1 MSKNTHNAMPS
12 QIGTLYQFYFFI
24 QQCLRLRK
32 GDVVGFERLDDVD
45 LTTPEE
51 NGYYQLKHTTRKGTN
66 GYKNMS
72 PKDADF
78 WKTIHVWIDLI
89 NNSGSNI
96 SEFINHCRFILVT
109 NKRLDDNGLINDIKD
124 LQNAS
129 KGYPLWVQQKVQE
142 VINEVH

>member
-1 MSKNTHNAMPS
+1 
-12 QIGTLYQFYFFI
+12 
-24 QQCLRLRK
+24 
-32 GDVVGFERLDDVD
+32 
-45 LTTPEE
+45 
-51 NGYYQLKHTTRKGTN
+51 
-66 GYKNMS
+66 MS

-124 LQNAS
+124 LQNSKVTISQISGKINKMTIAS
-129 KGYPLWVQQKVQE
+129 EQK
-142 VINEVH
+142 